1 METSLRDKM
10 PADRPRRVVLVS
22 ALCGALLTA
31 GLFWSA
37 QILHQ
42 PWAERIAAPFAL
54 AGFAVNVHQG
64 NLAVTLILMF
74 VVFSF
79 VAWVVVEG
87 LRLERR
93 RHFREER

>member
-1 METSLRDKM
+1 METNLRDRM
-10 PADRPRRVVLVS
+10 PGNPRRVVLIS
-22 ALCGALLTA
+22 GSCGALLTA
-31 GLFWSA
+31 LLFYFA

-64 NLAVTLILMF
+64 NLAVTLLLMF

-79 VAWVVVEG
+79 ITWFIVEG
-87 LRLERR
+87 IRLERR
-93 RHFREER
+93 RRLQEER